1 MAERTPLPSPPSP
14 GKLRVVLAGTHPQ
27 QFNGYS
33 KVVYELARRLAREP
47 DLEVHV
53 FGFQNMN
60 PGAAPHRDLPPSVLV
75 YDAMANEQPAKQ
87 GFGIDQVNEYCRRV
101 RPDVFVVYNDMIVVS
116 AMLEQLAEAR
126 RERGFRVVAYVDQ
139 VYEHQ
144 KRAFVEALNANADA
158 CVAFTPYWEGVLRAE
173 GVRGPMHHLQ
183 HGFDP
188 DTYHPVPRG
197 LARRYFGIPG
207 EDFVVLNLNRNQ
219 PRKRWDVCLK
229 AWAHLVSVRGE
240 SARGAGAKP
249 FKLVVGTAVN
259 GAWNLL
265 EVYERELK
273 KRGVT
278 LEEGMKHLIFINSP
292 QKLTDFQVN
301 VLMNAA
307 DVGLNTC
314 DGEGFGLCTFEH
326 AGIGVPQVAPAVG
339 GFTDYLD
346 SESATLVDP
355 VLNYYVDNSRD
366 KVGGEAQVCDYGDF
380 ADALEAYMDGPELA
394 ARHGAEARK
403 RLLSGKY
410 SWDALAAKLA
420 GILRE
425 AAGAAGTAAQDAPAP
440 PAGTAPAPPSPDA
453 GRGTLVAEAEVGT
466 APPARA
472 ADAPPARRE
481 QEPLKGAAP
490 PASSDESPET
500 PPAPEETPEQIR
512 KKLQDMMAEIDRLR
526 TILHA

>member
-1 MAERTPLPSPPSP
+1 MSDPTSIRDPPNP
-14 GKLRVVLAGTHPQ
+14 PARRLRVVLAGTHPQ

-33 KVVYELARRLAREP
+33 KVVYELARRLAEEA

-53 FGFQNMN
+53 FGFQNLN
-60 PGAAPHRDLPPSVLV
+60 PGAPPHRALPESVQV
-75 YDAMANEQPAKQ
+75 YDAMANESPVKQ
-87 GFGIDQVNEYCRRV
+87 GFGVDQICGYCRTV
-101 RPDVFVVYNDMIVVS
+101 EPDVFVVYNDMIVVS

-126 RERGFRVVAYVDQ
+126 KERDFKVVAYVDQ

-144 KRAFVEALNANADA
+144 KKAFVDTLNEKADA

-173 GVRGPMHHLQ
+173 GVRGPMYHLQ

-188 DTYHPVPRG
+188 DTYHPVPKE
-197 LARRYFGIPG
+197 LARRYFGIPPD
-207 EDFVVLNLNRNQ
+207 DFIVLNLNRNQ

-229 AWAHLVSVRGE
+229 AWSQLVSVRGE

-249 FKLVVGTAVN
+249 FKMVVGTAMN

-278 LEEGMKHLIFINSP
+278 IEEGMRHMIFINSP
-292 QKLTDFQVN
+292 QKLSDFQVN

-307 DVGLNTC
+307 DVGVNTC
-314 DGEGFGLCTFEH
+314 DGEGFGLCTFEQ
-326 AGIGVPQVAPAVG
+326 AGIGIAQVAPAIG

-346 SESATLVDP
+346 SESAALVDP

-366 KVGGEAQVCDYGDF
+366 KVGGEAQMCDYGDF
-380 ADALEAYMDGPELA
+380 ADAIEAYMESPELA

-403 RLLSGKY
+403 RILSGKY
-410 SWDALAAKLA
+410 SWDTLARKLA

-425 AAGAAGTAAQDAPAP
+425 TTAP
-440 PAGTAPAPPSPDA
+440 PERRADPGPEPGA
-453 GRGTLVAEAEVGT
+453 GTLVAEAEVSRTPAT
-466 APPARA
+466 ATVGL
-472 ADAPPARRE
+472 E
-481 QEPLKGAAP
+481 E
-490 PASSDESPET
+490 
-500 PPAPEETPEQIR
+500 EETKPTAATEPKPAATPEAATEETSEQIH

-526 TILHA
+526 TILSA